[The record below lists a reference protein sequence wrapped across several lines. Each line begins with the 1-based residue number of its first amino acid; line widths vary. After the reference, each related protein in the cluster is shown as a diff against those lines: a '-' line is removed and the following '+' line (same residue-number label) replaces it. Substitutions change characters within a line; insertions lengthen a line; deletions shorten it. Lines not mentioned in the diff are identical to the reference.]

1 MNVSPGAEHG
11 GPHPSQVPGS
21 RYSQT
26 NKAGTSFLVQHG
38 DMEVNY
44 RVAERPQGMGDDQST
59 EAGGVGSQPL
69 FTNDFLPCPPSR
81 SVFTGRSQELAAIRA
96 EVDRLER
103 ERHGV
108 AVVVL
113 WGMAGVGKTAL
124 ALTAAHELKG
134 RFQGPKEFLNLR
146 GYSDTRP
153 TPTETLA
160 ALLSQVAKISASQIP
175 TSQVER
181 ARLWRSWT
189 SGRQTLLVLD
199 NVQDCAHVQQVLP
212 GDGKHLLLVTTRH
225 RTGLHLLD
233 CTPRHLEPPQAAD
246 ALRMFRHAAGQDADH
261 IEQDALAGLL
271 KQCGH
276 LPLAIRILAARLRG
290 SSADLHRI
298 LAETSQAESPL
309 QGLDDL
315 CSSESLAVSALFEAS
330 YRHLPRSTQR
340 VFRLLG
346 LHPLGSDFS
355 VRAAAALAGLS
366 PTLVGRKK
374 ESCIGTHLQRL
385 CDASLLDIVA
395 LPSAHHAEVSYTMH
409 DLLVPFARGKVRPTT
424 THKAIDGMLDH
435 YWRTALER
443 SASAEPS
450 LTRHVRPRVEPH
462 QPPSRPAPT
471 AGNTTT
477 APATSSRTEALAWY
491 QRHRTH
497 LLACLDIARLED
509 EARREDKEWSDCLDR
524 WTIRLTS
531 AMAGP
536 LRSHGPW
543 DQAAERHAEAADA
556 ARRIGDRPALA
567 VALNDLGIINRL
579 RRLHDDALKALSE
592 AELIF
597 SGELP
602 HHITPEDKK
611 LGQANALNEQGIVHN
626 EVGIERNDE
635 GLFRRAATLLQRAL
649 ALYHTIGD
657 GIGTA
662 NATKNLAVSLFHAGL
677 LQQDARLR
685 DTALRHLDT
694 AGEGYR
700 DVGDELGVVE
710 VLNHRGILLDKAG
723 DRREALADFNSVLE
737 PARQV
742 GSRLELAKAWDGISR
757 CRETIGSTSDMVVQ
771 ALEMA
776 AEIYAEIGAT
786 AARRQVAARLIRFR
800 RD

>member
-1 MNVSPGAEHG
+1 MSPGAEHG
-11 GPHPSQVPGS
+11 GGPHPGIVPGS
-21 RYSQT
+21 HYSQT

-44 RVAERPQGMGDDQST
+44 RVAERPQERDACQTTD
-59 EAGGVGSQPL
+59 AGGARSQPL
-69 FTNDFLPCPPSR
+69 FTNDYLPCPPSR
-81 SVFTGRSQELAAIRA
+81 AVFTGRSQELAAIRA
-96 EVDRLER
+96 EVDRLEG

-124 ALTAAHELKG
+124 ALIAAHELKS

-160 ALLSQVAKISASQIP
+160 ALLGQVAKISASQIP
-175 TSQVER
+175 SSQVER
-181 ARLWRSWT
+181 ASLWRSWT

-233 CTPRHLEPPQAAD
+233 STPLHLEPPQAAD
-246 ALRMFRHAAGQDADH
+246 ALRMFHHAAGQDADH
-261 IEQDALAGLL
+261 IEQEALAGLL

-298 LAETSQAESPL
+298 LAETGQAESPL

-330 YRHLPRSTQR
+330 YRHLPRNTQR

-355 VRAAAALAGLS
+355 VHAAAALAGLS

-395 LPSAHHAEVSYTMH
+395 LPSAHQADVRYAMH
-409 DLLVPFARGKVRPTT
+409 DLLVPFARGKVRPATA
-424 THKAIDGMLDH
+424 HKVIDAMLSH

-443 SASAEPS
+443 SASAEPA

-462 QPPSRPAPT
+462 QPPPRPGPT

-477 APATSSRTEALAWY
+477 APATSSRTEALEWH

-497 LLACLDIARLED
+497 LLACLDIAQLAD
-509 EARREDKEWSDCLDR
+509 EARREDNEWSDCLDR

-543 DQAAERHAEAADA
+543 DQAAERHAAAADA
-556 ARRIGDRPALA
+556 ARRLGDRPALA

-579 RRLHDDALKALSE
+579 RRLRDDALDALSE
-592 AELIF
+592 ADSIF

-602 HHITPEDKK
+602 DHITPEDKK

-626 EVGIERNDE
+626 EEGIERNDE

-662 NATKNLAVSLFHAGL
+662 NATKNLAVSLFHVGL
-677 LQQDARLR
+677 FQQDARLR
-685 DTALRHLDT
+685 DTALRHLDK

-710 VLNHRGILLDKAG
+710 VLNHRGILLEKAG
-723 DRREALADFNSVLE
+723 DRREALANFHSVLE
-737 PARQV
+737 PAKQV

-757 CRETIGSTSDMVVQ
+757 CRETIDSTSDMVVQ
-771 ALEMA
+771 ALETA

-786 AARRQVAARLIRFR
+786 AARQQVAARLIRFR
-800 RD
+800 RH

>member
-1 MNVSPGAEHG
+1 MNGSPGAEHG
-11 GPHPSQVPGS
+11 GPYPRIVPGS

-44 RVAERPQGMGDDQST
+44 LVAERPQGTGDVQST
-59 EAGGVGSQPL
+59 EAAGADSRPL

-81 SVFTGRSQELAAIRA
+81 TVFTGRSRELTAIRA

-153 TPTETLA
+153 APTETLA
-160 ALLSQVAKISASQIP
+160 ALLGQVAKISASQIP

-233 CTPRHLEPPQAAD
+233 GTPLHLEPPQAAD
-246 ALRMFRHAAGQDADH
+246 AMRMFHHAAGQDADH
-261 IEQDALAGLL
+261 VEQDALAGLL

-290 SSADLHRI
+290 GTADLHRI

-309 QGLDDL
+309 PGLDDL

-330 YRHLPRSTQR
+330 YRHLPRNTQR

-366 PTLVGRKK
+366 PLLVGRKK

-395 LPSAHHAEVSYTMH
+395 LPSTHHADVRYVMH
-409 DLLVPFARGKVRPTT
+409 DLLVPFARGKVRPAT
-424 THKAIDGMLDH
+424 THKAIDAMLGH
-435 YWRTALER
+435 YWRTALDR

-462 QPPSRPAPT
+462 LPPPYPGT
-471 AGNTTT
+471 TGGITTT
-477 APATSSRTEALAWY
+477 AAVTSGTEALQWC

-497 LLACLDIARLED
+497 LLACLDIAQLGDEARLED
-509 EARREDKEWSDCLDR
+509 KQWSDCLDR
-524 WTIRLTS
+524 WTIRLTN
-531 AMAGP
+531 AMAGL

-543 DQAAERHAEAADA
+543 DQAAERHTAAADS

-567 VALNDLGIINRL
+567 VALNHLGIINRL
-579 RRLHDDALKALSE
+579 RRLHNEALKALRE
-592 AELIF
+592 AEGIF

-602 HHITPEDKK
+602 DHITPEDKK
-611 LGQANALNEQGIVHN
+611 LGQANALNEQGIVYN
-626 EVGIERNDE
+626 EEGIERNEE

-649 ALYHTIGD
+649 ALYRTIGD

-662 NATKNLAVSLFHAGL
+662 NATKNLAVSLFHLGL
-677 LQQDARLR
+677 FQQDARLR
-685 DTALRHLDT
+685 DTALRHLER
-694 AGEGYR
+694 AGEGYK

-710 VLNHRGILLDKAG
+710 VLNHRGILLEKAG
-723 DRREALADFNSVLE
+723 EHHQALANFNSVLE
-737 PARQV
+737 PAGQA
-742 GSRLELAKAWDGISR
+742 GSRLELAKGWDGISR
-757 CRETIGSTSDMVVQ
+757 CRETIGSSPDMVVQ
-771 ALEMA
+771 ALERA

-786 AARRQVAARLIRFR
+786 AAGEQVTARLIRLR
-800 RD
+800 RH